1 MNTNVQRTA
10 FEAFV
15 RSGNSPVPPSEIER
29 PLADGT
35 YRTSAANAG
44 WAFWQAATAKSIDR
58 SLVAKWLVFSAPHVH
73 EAFLN
78 EFKE

>member
-1 MNTNVQRTA
+1 MTANTQRAT

-29 PLADGT
+29 PIADGS

-58 SLVAKWLVFSAPHVH
+58 SLVAKWLAFTSPQVH
-73 EAFLN
+73 EAFLK